1 MTFYYVFLSFSHQ
14 VAYEYVFQEF
24 EAHKTILSRSS
35 EVFQAMFYGGLAEKD
50 VIRVTDVTP
59 AAFQALLT

>member
-1 MTFYYVFLSFSHQ
+1 MYVFLSFSLQ
-14 VAYEYVFQEF
+14 VAYEYVFQVF
-24 EAHKTILSRSS
+24 LAHRMKLTRSS
-35 EVFQAMFYGGLAEKD
+35 EVFQVMFYGGLSEKD